1 MVFGDNGGEPSGDV
15 GTEWESGCVVSRCSC
30 SSGTVPAT
38 ADAAF
43 LVSVSDP
50 GLLFFAPGTYTS

>member
-1 MVFGDNGGEPSGDV
+1 MVFGDKGGDPSGDV
-15 GTEWESGCVVSRCSC
+15 GTEWESGCVVSKCSC

-38 ADAAF
+38 ADAAL

-50 GLLFFAPGTYTS
+50 ALLYVDSGTHTS